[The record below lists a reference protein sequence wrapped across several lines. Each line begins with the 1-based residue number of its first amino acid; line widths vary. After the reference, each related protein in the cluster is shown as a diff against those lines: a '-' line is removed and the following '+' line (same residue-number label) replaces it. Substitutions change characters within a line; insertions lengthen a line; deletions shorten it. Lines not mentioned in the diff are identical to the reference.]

1 MENVAIPIL
10 SMTCHVSVYC
20 ECRCQVFSPVVS
32 GQWCG
37 RGSVPCTPHTHPGWG
52 HTVDTQ
58 LSNCCLEPATGG
70 DPLSIIMMIRGQLVD
85 TSTGAS
91 DASLLEVA
99 TCLHLPGF
107 SNVC

>member
-1 MENVAIPIL
+1 MYI
-10 SMTCHVSVYC
+10 VSVGA
-20 ECRCQVFSPVVS
+20 RFSPPWSVVS
-32 GQWCG
+32 GVGGGQCPAHLTLTQAG
-37 RGSVPCTPHTHPGWG
+37 
-52 HTVDTQ
+52 DTQ
-58 LSNCCLEPATGG
+58 QTHSFLTVVWSQPLARG

-91 DASLLEVA
+91 DDSLLEVA

>member
-1 MENVAIPIL
+1 MPGFL
-10 SMTCHVSVYC
+10 P
-20 ECRCQVFSPVVS
+20 R
-32 GQWCG
+32 GQW
-37 RGSVPCTPHTHPGWG
+37 SVVWAGVSALHTKFSSHPGWG
-52 HTVDTQ
+52 HTADTQ